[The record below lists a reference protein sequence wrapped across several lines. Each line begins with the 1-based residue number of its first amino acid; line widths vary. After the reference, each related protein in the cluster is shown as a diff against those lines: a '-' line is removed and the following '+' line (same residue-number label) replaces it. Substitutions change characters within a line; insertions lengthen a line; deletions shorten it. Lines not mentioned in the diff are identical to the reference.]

1 MNADDRITELEIRA
15 AEQEKTIEEM
25 SAQIAEQ
32 WRQMEAM
39 QRKLDQLTDR
49 FLALEANTGPDVP
62 VTKPPHW

>member
-1 MNADDRITELEIRA
+1 MTPDDRITELEIRA

-25 SAQIAEQ
+25 SAQIADQ
-32 WRQMEAM
+32 WRQLEAM

-49 FLALEANTGPDVP
+49 FLALEAHAGPDVP

>member
-1 MNADDRITELEIRA
+1 MSADDRITELEIRA